1 MDNHISSADWRKKIN
16 DFLRK
21 PAYIMLLMLLVAVS
35 FVLEAELVTYTVFAI
50 LVTYICLCA
59 EDLLPMMPI
68 LACAYVVPSTANNP
82 GQSTDSVFSGSS
94 GLYVVGVAVVLVL
107 ALIYRIIRDRKK
119 LFRKNGTLLSGLIV
133 LTVAYMLS
141 GIGSKGYLDVAW
153 KNIPYGLV
161 QGLALLLPYWL
172 FSGGVDWERSPK
184 HYFAWIGVGMGC
196 LLVAELTCVYIS
208 QGVISNGV
216 IDRTLIFTGW
226 GMYNNL
232 GNLLA
237 MMIPFAF
244 WLGIYYK
251 KLWAGYLV
259 GFLFLAG
266 VLLSCSRS
274 AMIFATL
281 CYCACCLWVPEGKQ
295 RKRNLL
301 VFGSLAVVSAVLIVV
316 FFDQIYD
323 LFENILDDAH
333 ELGSRFDIYRQ
344 GLGEFKESPIFGS
357 TFYPDEGNSYNW
369 ASTEITSLMPA
380 RWHNTVIQQLASV
393 GLVGL
398 LSYGFHRYQTFCMVK
413 HRRSRLQVLMIFSA
427 LVLLLGSLTDTHF
440 FNVGPGMFYA
450 MLLVWLEKKEEPQ

>member
-1 MDNHISSADWRKKIN
+1 MDNPVTNAGWRHKIN

-21 PAYIMLLMLLVAVS
+21 PAYILLLMLLVAVS
-35 FVLEAELVTYTVFAI
+35 FGLKAELVTYSVFAV
-50 LVTYICLCA
+50 LVAYICLCS

-82 GQSTDSVFSGSS
+82 GKSTESVFSGGT
-94 GLYVVGVAVVLVL
+94 GLYVAGVAVVLVL
-107 ALIYRIIRDRKK
+107 ALIYRIVRDRKK
-119 LFRKNGTLLSGLIV
+119 LFRKNGMLLSGLIV
-133 LTVAYMLS
+133 LTVAYMIS

-153 KNIPYGLV
+153 KNIPYGLI

-172 FSGGVDWERSPK
+172 FSGGVDWERSPR
-184 HYFAWIGVGMGC
+184 HYFPWIGAGMGF
-196 LLVAELTCVYIS
+196 LLVAELICVYIS

-216 IDRTLIFTGW
+216 IDRTLIYTGW

-232 GNLLA
+232 GNLLG

-244 WLGIYYK
+244 WLGIHYQK
-251 KLWAGYLV
+251 NWAGYLM

-274 AMIFATL
+274 AMIFAVL
-281 CYCACCLWVPEGKQ
+281 CFCACCLWVPVGKQ

-301 VFGSLAVVSAVLIVV
+301 IFAGLMVVSVGLIVL
-316 FFDQIYD
+316 FFDQIYS
-323 LFENILDDAH
+323 FYENILDDAH
-333 ELGSRFDIYRQ
+333 ELGSRFDIYKQ
-344 GLGEFKESPIFGS
+344 GFNEFKKSPIFGT
-357 TFYPDEGNSYNW
+357 TFYPADGLSYNW
-369 ASTEITSLMPA
+369 ASTDITSLMPP
-380 RWHNTVIQQLASV
+380 RWHNTVIQQLASA

-398 LSYGFHRYQTFCMVK
+398 LSYGFHRIQTFRMIK
-413 HRRSRLQVLMIFSA
+413 HRRSRQQVLMIFSA